1 MDTSMLLSAKAHPTW
16 WRRFAGALRSRGR
29 HFLVTTGT
37 ALLALPMAHATTS
50 LANQPLFTNISV
62 PGNLALVL
70 SVEFPTAISA
80 AYSDTNGY
88 ASANVYLGYFD
99 PNKCYLYH
107 YESTEANRYF
117 YPAGLAV
124 GHTCTSADDAKW
136 SGNFLNWATM
146 QTIDAFRWA
155 LTGGYRVVDTA
166 STTYLEK
173 AWGSNQGSNTNFNNK
188 SLGSSTT
195 IAQATPFSTSAFNMQ
210 IWSLGNQMRF
220 SAGTLGSTVT
230 AYDPSATFSS
240 SKTYTV
246 SVRVKVCDPSAAA
259 GGLEANC
266 KAYSGGNYKP
276 EGLLQQYSNR
286 IRYSAFGYLNDSNLQ
301 RDAGVLRARQA
312 FIGPTQPVPGSA
324 DISNPNAE
332 WDPTTGVFVGN
343 PDASDASATSAMFGV
358 TVGNSGVMNYLNM
371 FGENSQSYK
380 TYDPVSELYY
390 AAIRYLKN
398 LGNVGAWTS
407 MTGASTTTKTT
418 WIDGFPVITSWND
431 PIQYSCQKNF
441 ILGIGDV
448 NTHADKNVPGA
459 TPTTNEP
466 TKPAEVSSDPSTSNG
481 HDAVSMTNKI
491 GVIEGLGSSLGTVNP
506 YNGCCNNNSALM
518 AGLAYDA
525 HTNDIRPDLSGKQT
539 IDTYWLDVQEYGV
552 YKSNNQFYLA
562 TKYGGFAVPAGFDSM
577 TNTAALPQAWWST
590 SGDTLGSPAQ
600 PRPDNYYSASR
611 ADLMVAGLTKAFA
624 SIASALKAYTT
635 SFSTSLP
642 QVALSGNG
650 SYAAM
655 FDSSNW
661 TGEIVASSLSF
672 DPTTGNPTQQT
683 QWSLTS
689 LLGTQ
694 LSGTGWDTGRRVVTW
709 NPSSSTGVP
718 FRLASLSTAQQSAL
732 DTPYVTG
739 NDNADFLNYVR
750 GQQVNETNSTSGSS
764 THAYRSRT
772 KLLGD
777 VVGSRVQ
784 PVGPPALILSDSSNP
799 GYSAFKSTWSSRSM
813 MIYFGANDGMM
824 HAVNGSLTGSSAGNE
839 VFAYV
844 PSAVITGP
852 SGTPGVDGL
861 AALGN
866 PSFIHHNY
874 VNATP
879 SVYDIDFG
887 KTQGGSGTDWHSVL
901 IGGLGKGGKGYY
913 AIDVTDPSAFTSES
927 AAAGKVLWEFTDPD
941 LGFTYGPP
949 VVVKTPQYG
958 WVAVF
963 VSGYN
968 NADGKGYFFVV
979 NPRTGALLQKIST
992 GVGSTSGDAGL
1003 AQANGFV
1010 LDRTDG
1016 TADAIYAG
1024 DLLGNVWRLDITA
1037 ATGAYPT
1044 PTLIAKFTDASGSAQ
1059 PVTSPPLIEVQP
1071 GTNQRYVLL
1080 GTGQLLDTTDIS
1092 STQVQSYYAI
1102 RDGSGARFN
1111 KPTTLPSG
1119 VTFPITRSNLLDD
1132 TATLV
1137 SSGSHVA
1144 GVTFNDPTQMGWY
1157 IDFGNG
1163 GTGGIGWR
1171 DVNNSTAFNGSVAFS
1186 TTLPSGDACN
1196 PSGQSQVYSINFGT
1210 GASTLTTTTTT
1221 NGTSST
1227 VLIAYST
1234 ITTGVVTDLKFFSV
1248 GGQPRLIAGS
1258 DNGSL
1263 NSIQGNFGTSVGL
1276 RRLNWRELPTAE

>member
-1 MDTSMLLSAKAHPTW
+1 MDTPMPLDQKSDTHPA
-16 WRRFAGALRSRGR
+16 RRLIA
-29 HFLVTTGT
+29 T
-37 ALLALPMAHATTS
+37 LLAVAAFAALPVAQAATP
-50 LANQPLFTNISV
+50 LADQPLFTNISV

-124 GHTCTSADDAKW
+124 GHTCTGADDAKW

-173 AWGSNQGSNTNFNNK
+173 AWGSNQGSNSNFNNK
-188 SLGSSTT
+188 SLSSSTT
-195 IAQATPFSTSAFNMQ
+195 IAQATPFSTSAFSMQ

-230 AYDPSATFSS
+230 NFDPSTTFNS

-246 SVRVKVCDPSAAA
+246 SVRVKVCDPSTAA

-324 DISNPNAE
+324 NISNPNAE

-398 LGNVGAWTS
+398 LGNVGAWTT
-407 MTGASTTTKTT
+407 MTGASTATKTT

-459 TPTTNEP
+459 TPTANEP

-506 YNGCCNNNSALM
+506 YNGCCNNNSTLM

-525 HTNDIRPDLSGKQT
+525 HTNDIRPDLTGKQT

-562 TKYGGFAVPAGFDSM
+562 TKYGGFAIPAGFDSM

-624 SIASALKAYTT
+624 NIAAALKAYTT

-642 QVALSGNG
+642 QVSVSNNR
-650 SYAAM
+650 SYAAQY
-655 FDSSNW
+655 DSQNW
-661 TGEIVASSLSF
+661 TGEVVASSLSF
-672 DPTTGNPTQQT
+672 DPVTGNPSQT
-683 QWSLTS
+683 LAWKLTDK
-689 LLGTQ
+689 LAVQ
-694 LSGTGWDTGRRVVTW
+694 LAGSGWDSGRLMMTW
-709 NPSSSTGVP
+709 NTASSAGVP
-718 FRLASLSTAQQSAL
+718 FRIASLSTAQKTAL
-732 DTPYVTG
+732 DPSYVSG
-739 NDNADFLNYVR
+739 DDSANYLNYLR
-750 GQQVNETNSTSGSS
+750 GQQTNEAASTDSTS
-764 THAYRSRT
+764 THAYRTRT

-777 VVGSRVQ
+777 VVGSRVR
-784 PVGPPALILSDSSNP
+784 PVGPPSLILSDSTNP
-799 GYSAFKSTWSSRSM
+799 GYASFKSTWSARPTM
-813 MIYFGANDGMM
+813 VYFGSNDGMM
-824 HAVNGSLTGSSAGNE
+824 HAVNGELTGSSAGDE

-844 PSAVITGP
+844 PSAVINGP
-852 SGTPGVDGL
+852 SGTPSVDGL

-866 PSFIHHNY
+866 PSFVHHNY

-879 SVYDIDFG
+879 NVYDIDFG
-887 KTQGGSGTDWHSVL
+887 KTQGGSGTAWHSVL
-901 IGGLGKGGKGYY
+901 IGGLGKGGKSYY
-913 AIDVTDPSAFTSES
+913 AIDVTDPSAFSSES
-927 AAAGKVLWEFTDPD
+927 TAATKVLWEFSDPD
-941 LGFTYGPP
+941 LGYTYGDP
-949 VVVKTPQYG
+949 VVVKTKRWG

-968 NADGKGYFFVV
+968 NADGKGYFFIV
-979 NPRTGALLQKIST
+979 NPRTGALLQKVST

-1024 DLLGNVWRLDITA
+1024 DLLGNVWRLDVTA
-1037 ATGAYPT
+1037 ASSDYPA
-1044 PTLIAKFTDASGSAQ
+1044 PTLIAQLKDASNNPQ
-1059 PVTSPPLIEVQP
+1059 PITTRPLIEVQP
-1071 GTNQRYVLL
+1071 GTNRRFVLV
-1080 GTGQLLDTTDIS
+1080 GAGRLLDTTDIG
-1092 STQVQSYYAI
+1092 STQAQSYWAF
-1102 RDGSGARFN
+1102 RDGSGARF
-1111 KPTTLPSG
+1111 TDSASLPSG
-1119 VTFPITRSNLLDD
+1119 VSFPLKRSDMLANTDP
-1132 TATLV
+1132 LV
-1137 SSGSHVA
+1137 
-1144 GVTFNDPTQMGWY
+1144 GVTFNDPKQMGWVL
-1157 IDFGNG
+1157 DLGSG
-1163 GTGGIGWR
+1163 SGSIGWR
-1171 DVNNSTAFNGSVAFS
+1171 VVTDSTAFNGAVAFAS
-1186 TTLPSGDACN
+1186 TLPSGDACN
-1196 PSGQSQVYSINFGT
+1196 PTGSSRIYSIDFGS
-1210 GASTLTTTTTT
+1210 GKSVLTTTTTD
-1221 NGTSST
+1221 SSGATTT
-1227 VLIAYST
+1227 VPIVYST
-1234 ITTGVVTDLKFFSV
+1234 ATTSVVTDLRFFSV
-1248 GGQPRLIAGS
+1248 DGQARLIGGS
-1258 DNGSL
+1258 DTGDL
-1263 NSIQGNFGTSVGL
+1263 KSIQGNFTGNSGL
-1276 RRLNWRELPTAE
+1276 RRLNWRELPTPE